1 MNAVATPVAAADL
14 RGGSNNPETAAAAA
28 PAISLAELQA
38 LSAFMAPQQAGALSP
53 VLALAPLYALRSA
66 KGIDAVYAMPAGEA
80 VEGMMDTL
88 AHLLTVEMQAAAA
101 AVIGRLNLALD
112 PQKLRARLIA
122 AMPKAA

>member
-1 MNAVATPVAAADL
+1 MTTPTATGASAPV
-14 RGGSNNPETAAAAA
+14 
-28 PAISLAELQA
+28 ISLAELQA

-53 VLALAPLYALRSA
+53 VLALAPLYAIRSA
-66 KGIDAVYAMPAGEA
+66 KGMDAVYAMPAGEA

-88 AHLLTVEMQAAAA
+88 PHLLTVEMQAAAG
-101 AVIGRLNLALD
+101 AVIGQLNLALD